1 MTVPAQ
7 VSGGPFS
14 LEVDY
19 SNAAILARL
28 PRGRHGLPQDFVDRN
43 HRNRLLAAAIEAI
56 AECGYPAVTV
66 ADITRHAAVS
76 RGAFYRHFSDKEDCF
91 LAAYDIAV
99 EWLWERVEATI
110 AATMGWAQGVAN
122 SVERL
127 LDLLAADPRL
137 ARICT
142 VEAFVVG
149 PVAVARHEALIDRL
163 AALLRRGSEEPTAG
177 AALPPQLEEGLL
189 GGAVSLVARYIHSER
204 GEHLQE
210 LTPILVELLLS
221 PYVGPDEA
229 RRLLAPA

>member
-1 MTVPAQ
+1 MPRRAAALIEAVDAPATSDCRSRILDATATV
-7 VSGGPFS
+7 VSRSGYGATTVT
-14 LEVDY
+14 E
-19 SNAAILARL
+19 ILATA
-28 PRGRHGLPQDFVDRN
+28 DVS
-43 HRNRLLAAAIEAI
+43 AAEF
-56 AECGYPAVTV
+56 G
-66 ADITRHAAVS
+66 
-76 RGAFYRHFSDKEDCF
+76 RHFSDREDCF

-163 AALLRRGSEEPTAG
+163 AALLRRGREEPTAG